1 MFLIH
6 IWLYNIKYTGPH
18 IIYIYTH
25 YRQPHTSCVTLT
37 HNHSYTH
44 KLTDTL
50 AGCVSQTNHPIMSR
64 CAPAIDPC
72 LLWAGLCVL
81 DECRGCHPAG
91 RLLDPSQPLCYLQSQ
106 INAPQP
112 SFFTC
117 PHTAALHASLGTM
130 GQFPVCATFHTVRIK
145 VYLGTFSLQ
154 SKPFDSSK
162 NKDLG

>member
-1 MFLIH
+1 MIWAVHEYLKTTHRSTAHTSSSH
-6 IWLYNIKYTGPH
+6 ITH
-18 IIYIYTH
+18 INTQGHTSCLYTH
-25 YRQPHTSCVTLT
+25 YRQPHTPCITLT

-112 SFFTC
+112 SFFTF
-117 PHTAALHASLGTM
+117 PHTAALHASLGTT
-130 GQFPVCATFHTVRIK
+130 GQFPVCSTLHTGDDYFRRFV
-145 VYLGTFSLQ
+145 
-154 SKPFDSSK
+154 
-162 NKDLG
+162 